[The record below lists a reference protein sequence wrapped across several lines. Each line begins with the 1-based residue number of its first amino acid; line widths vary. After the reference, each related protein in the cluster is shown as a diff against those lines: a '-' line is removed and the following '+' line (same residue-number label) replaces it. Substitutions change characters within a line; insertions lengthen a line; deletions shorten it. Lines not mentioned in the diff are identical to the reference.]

1 MFWFHFWTARTLGQF
16 LYFKM
21 ALKTGSL
28 IFLVNE
34 SYESKFGISS
44 FFIISENNLF
54 NVSAASDSDVS
65 VFSITIGLLFFLDT
79 TDFFSL
85 DTDREQKFYC
95 FPKFIIFYNIFIVT
109 SKFWYYYFEPFKRE
123 AHIYFFFIHKPCNFL
138 LFSFVKRGSWT
149 SKFSLFHLRTYLL
162 WKVFDWL

>member
-1 MFWFHFWTARTLGQF
+1 MILSRLRITFTISPIYTSWKWNDLFWFHFWIARTLGQF

-21 ALKTGSL
+21 TLKTGSL

-44 FFIISENNLF
+44 FFIISEINLF

-65 VFSITIGLLFFLDT
+65 VFSISIGLLFFLDT

-95 FPKFIIFYNIFIVT
+95 FPKFIIVYNIFVVT
-109 SKFWYYYFEPFKRE
+109 SKFWYYYF
-123 AHIYFFFIHKPCNFL
+123 
-138 LFSFVKRGSWT
+138 
-149 SKFSLFHLRTYLL
+149 
-162 WKVFDWL
+162 